1 MFVLL
6 NLCEFRDLH
15 VFFFG
20 KIIVVSIPDNV
31 LQSQIRKK
39 NYEMFVIVQ
48 YAKISRYTVC
58 IGNEIL
64 PPTFKKYMCD
74 YSEQY
79 CTVYITHNYM

>member
-15 VFFFG
+15 VFLLG

-39 NYEMFVIVQ
+39 YLRNVRNCPVRKNFLIYGMHR
-48 YAKISRYTVC
+48 K
-58 IGNEIL
+58 
-64 PPTFKKYMCD
+64 
-74 YSEQY
+74 
-79 CTVYITHNYM
+79 

>member
-15 VFFFG
+15 VFLFG

-39 NYEMFVIVQ
+39 YLRNV
-48 YAKISRYTVC
+48 R
-58 IGNEIL
+58 N
-64 PPTFKKYMCD
+64 
-74 YSEQY
+74 
-79 CTVYITHNYM
+79 CTVRKNVLIYGMHRK

>member
-1 MFVLL
+1 MLL

-15 VFFFG
+15 VFLFG

-39 NYEMFVIVQ
+39 NLQNVRNCPVREHFLYI
-48 YAKISRYTVC
+48 

-64 PPTFKKYMCD
+64 PRTSVKKIY
-74 YSEQY
+74 
-79 CTVYITHNYM
+79 VRL